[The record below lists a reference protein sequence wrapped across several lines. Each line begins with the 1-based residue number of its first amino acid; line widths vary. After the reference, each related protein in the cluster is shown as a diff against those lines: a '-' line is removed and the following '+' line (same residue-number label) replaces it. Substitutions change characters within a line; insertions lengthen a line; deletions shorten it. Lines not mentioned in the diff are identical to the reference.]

1 MFEIKLGVIQS
12 KKINNNIKIVFLFW
26 NFSSPHRRDRH
37 DSSGSKR
44 SGPSRFEGGGSGARG
59 ELFVTF
65 SKLEIKYWMHL
76 KTFYLSSL
84 KYRAAYISLMY
95 GFCKKSL
102 RKDEPLTS
110 WTLFFWAYLS
120 SLLGGFAVAHSG
132 FDVAPT
138 QKWWQICSKKCS
150 TDQRFIFLKWLFTIS
165 IL

>member
-1 MFEIKLGVIQS
+1 MFFSFEILAPHIAEIVMIPVDQKDQDHPDLKVVAVEPEVSYLSHFRSMKL
-12 KKINNNIKIVFLFW
+12 NIECV
-26 NFSSPHRRDRH
+26 
-37 DSSGSKR
+37 
-44 SGPSRFEGGGSGARG
+44 
-59 ELFVTF
+59 
-65 SKLEIKYWMHL
+65 
-76 KTFYLSSL
+76 YLSSL

-138 QKWWQICSKKCS
+138 QKWWQICSKKRS
-150 TDQRFIFLKWLFTIS
+150 ADQRFIFLKTLFTIS